1 MTGYIFT
8 LAGGAISWAARLQ
21 TIVAMSTAE
30 AEYVAGAEAAM
41 EAMCIQNI
49 LLEALPTLKVNM
61 DIAMDNQAALVM
73 STDPT
78 YSRRTR
84 HIELK
89 WHYIRELIKKG
100 KLTLRK
106 VASEENPADM
116 LTKALRSRRLQSLC
130 ILAGVRIPD

>member
-8 LAGGAISWAARLQ
+8 LAGGAISWAARRQ
-21 TIVAMSTAE
+21 TIVAISTAE
-30 AEYVAGAEAAM
+30 AEYGVGAEKAM
-41 EAMCIQNI
+41 GAMGLHNI
-49 LLEALPTLKVNM
+49 LVEALLNVKFQVN
-61 DIAMDNQAALVM
+61 ITIDNQAAIIL

-100 KLTLRK
+100 KTLRK

-116 LTKALRSRRLQSLC
+116 LTKALPSRRLQSLC
-130 ILAGVRIPD
+130 MLAEVRLPD

>member
-1 MTGYIFT
+1 
-8 LAGGAISWAARLQ
+8 
-21 TIVAMSTAE
+21 MSTTE
-30 AEYVAGAEAAM
+30 AEYVAGAEAGM
-41 EAMCIQNI
+41 EAMGLQNI
-49 LLEALPTLKVNM
+49 LVEALPNVKVHVN
-61 DIAMDNQAALVM
+61 IALDNQAAIVL

-100 KLTLRK
+100 KTLRK

-116 LTKALRSRRLQSLC
+116 LTKALPSRRLQSLC
-130 ILAGVRIPD
+130 MPD